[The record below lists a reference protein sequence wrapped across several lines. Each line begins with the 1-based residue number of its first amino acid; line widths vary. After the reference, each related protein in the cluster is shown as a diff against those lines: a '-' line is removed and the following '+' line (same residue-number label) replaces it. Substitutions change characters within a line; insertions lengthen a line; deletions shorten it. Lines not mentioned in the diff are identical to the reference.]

1 MWGLLQTIVIS
12 IIMIIFSHFLFNYI
26 KNNLTPKKTKNIID
40 FQLQKYKNM
49 LKDLTN
55 SEGSREPTNENYLQD
70 MLIDL
75 ELGESRSSSAESY
88 PFYEPSVMG
97 DDAQSEMGSMIDYVN
112 MERELLEM
120 I

>member
-12 IIMIIFSHFLFNYI
+12 IIMIIGSHFLFNYL
-26 KNNLTPKKTKNIID
+26 KNNLTPKKTKHIMD

-49 LKDLTN
+49 LEDLTN
-55 SEGSREPTNENYLQD
+55 SGGSQEPNNENYLQD
-70 MLIDL
+70 MLDNL
-75 ELGESRSSSAESY
+75 DSSEF

-97 DDAQSEMGSMIDYVN
+97 DDTQSEMGSVIDYVN
-112 MERELLEM
+112 MENELLDM